1 MKKILTT
8 TLAAGALISMM
19 GTTTLFAN
27 SQTDTIDQKAKA
39 IVSNAKVKADKLVE
53 DAKSKAQMMIEQAKD
68 DAAALKNESAKS
80 IKETT
85 TETKALANEA
95 LQKAKEKGHELVEKT
110 KAMPQLVKQGFD
122 DKYVYT
128 KEATNKLYK
137 KSKSK
142 VNDARILGAVKYAF
156 LMSSEIHSMKI
167 DVSVKDGI
175 VELFG
180 KVKNNN
186 EAQEAMQ
193 IAIST
198 KGVYSVKAFFM
209 IEE

>member
-1 MKKILTT
+1 MKKIIITALLAGSLTSIFGASAL
-8 TLAAGALISMM
+8 LANE
-19 GTTTLFAN
+19 T
-27 SQTDTIDQKAKA
+27 QTIEQKAKV
-39 IVSNAKVKADKLVE
+39 IVQEAKINVDKLVAQAKVKAKE
-53 DAKSKAQMMIEQAKD
+53 MIEQAKL
-68 DAAALKNESAKS
+68 DAAELKAESAQS

-85 TETKALANEA
+85 TETKSLAKEA
-95 LQKAKEKGHELVEKT
+95 LQKTKEKSAELVAKT
-110 KAMPQLVKQGFD
+110 KSETQLVKQGIE

-142 VNDARILGAVKYAF
+142 VNDALILGAIKYAF

-180 KVKNNN
+180 KVKSNN

-198 KGVYSVKAFFM
+198 KGVYAVKSFFM
-209 IEE
+209 IEK